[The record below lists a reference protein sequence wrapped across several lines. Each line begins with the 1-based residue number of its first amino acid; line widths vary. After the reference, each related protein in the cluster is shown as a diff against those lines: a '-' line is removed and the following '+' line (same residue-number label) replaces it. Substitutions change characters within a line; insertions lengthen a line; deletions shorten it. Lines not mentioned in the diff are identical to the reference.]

1 MTERRYPKVKSG
13 RWVQPVERGYHM
25 ACCDCGLVHRMNF
38 RVVGVRKKRVQFQAF
53 RAVRETRKVRKRAGI
68 TVR

>member
-1 MTERRYPKVKSG
+1 MKRRYPNVTDG
-13 RWVQPVERGYHM
+13 QWVQPVERGYHM

-38 RVVGVRKKRVQFQAF
+38 RVIGIRKKRAVFQAF
-53 RAVRETRKVRKRAGI
+53 RAVGETKKLRKRQGI